1 MPASDMRRPPVVR
14 VRGLH
19 KYYGDEH
26 IIRGVDLDIRPGEV
40 FALAG
45 PSGTGKST
53 FLRCL
58 NFLLPFSAGT
68 VEIAGITVGARES
81 LDERSRQIRQIR
93 LRAAMV
99 FQDFNLFPHLTIL
112 DNVIRAAIAVRK
124 VPEAQ
129 ATARGETLLD
139 KAGLYARRF
148 DYPGR
153 LSSGEQQQVAIARSL
168 CMEPDVILFDD
179 PTSALDPG
187 LAGELAATMK
197 RLSQEGIAMLIV
209 SNVPALI
216 RSVADWVIFMDGG
229 VWQEITPPQLIFS
242 SPKKERTRR
251 FFEHIMLKNGGAE
264 GRGRR

>member
-1 MPASDMRRPPVVR
+1 MTKADRRRKPIVR

-81 LDERSRQIRQIR
+81 LNERSRQIRQIR

-129 ATARGETLLD
+129 ATARGGNA
-139 KAGLYARRF
+139 AG
-148 DYPGR
+148 
-153 LSSGEQQQVAIARSL
+153 
-168 CMEPDVILFDD
+168 
-179 PTSALDPG
+179 
-187 LAGELAATMK
+187 
-197 RLSQEGIAMLIV
+197 
-209 SNVPALI
+209 
-216 RSVADWVIFMDGG
+216 
-229 VWQEITPPQLIFS
+229 
-242 SPKKERTRR
+242 
-251 FFEHIMLKNGGAE
+251 
-264 GRGRR
+264 